1 MACTFDHDFCH
12 WKQSKQDNTDWIS
25 IKGPTPSEGTGPTSD
40 HTGDG
45 FYIYVDGR
53 YSEEGQFA
61 RLESPECELVKNH
74 CFNFWYHMY
83 GTAKYMELRVYV
95 VTDEGLENIVYIEG
109 DQGDMWHYTEV
120 LLLNRGNIQIFID
133 GVIGETILSDV
144 AVDDI
149 TIYPGYCSGPPT
161 TSTTRSPSGGTTATP
176 TTFSTTLTTSSTI
189 STITPSTTS
198 PISTTSQ
205 TPGSTLTS
213 TLPPSISKT
222 TSTTTQ
228 TPGSP
233 VTTTLSPS
241 TIIKTS
247 TTTQTPGSP
256 VTTTLPPS
264 TSTTTSTT
272 TKTPGSPVTTT
283 LPPSTSTT
291 TSTTTQ
297 TQGSTLT
304 STLSPS
310 TNKPTSTTTKT
321 PGSPVTTTLPPSTST
336 TTSTTTQTPGS
347 PVTTTLPPSTSTTTS
362 TTTKTPGSP
371 VTTTLPPSTST
382 TTSTTTQ
389 TPGSTLTST
398 WSPSTSTTTST
409 TTKTPG
415 SPVTTTLP
423 PSTSTT
429 TSTTT
434 QTPGSPVTTTL
445 SPSTSKTTSTTT
457 KTPGSPVT
465 TTLLPSTSTT
475 TSTTSQTPGS
485 TLTSTWSPSTSTTTS
500 TTTKTPGSPVTTT
513 LPPST
518 STTTSTTTQTPGST
532 VSSTVPPSA
541 GINTVSATTLGVT
554 SEDTTTTTLS
564 PTSDKTISTLSTST
578 STSLKPTTTS
588 TSETAFLTSGQ
599 IASSTTSDFTKK
611 TTIPALE
618 STSGKPI
625 VTTAGPT
632 AFSTTSVATSVTKT
646 QTAPTSFTSETST
659 KSTSPI
665 ISSPAATRSTQKTTT
680 LQSITD
686 LTSAMITATTSAS
699 GKTTTSDSTSTSG
712 STSQA
717 TTTTLSST
725 TSEPIVSSSSL
736 ITKTI
741 PTVDSTLEITTVT
754 SSGTTGKTSLGAT
767 GFTTTI
773 TASKPIPEIT
783 TASSTTGVTTSSS
796 TLVTSS
802 ETTST
807 AISESLKSTS
817 ESISKTTATTS
828 ETTSALTSKSAS
840 TTTSSTSGTT
850 SKASIVT
857 TTAASE
863 TSTKTGSPIISSSTH
878 TTSSGITT
886 TLSSASDLTTGT
898 PRTTH
903 SAAPTLSTSTVAS
916 EIVTSSRTTHTYP
929 ETSDRPNIQHKMSD
943 SPQLPPSDWQTII
956 NSAVAASVEK
966 AIGRLLMQNPKPD
979 TATDLPTEVMED
991 VLPGDL
997 HAIKRQRKGTVSDTQ
1012 RQRGKAPVK
1021 KSRQA
1026 ARREPSP
1033 PYSPSSED
1041 DDRSPPP
1048 SLDIMDEWKAGAS
1061 HSEDE
1066 DWLDVQGEDRECDQD
1081 TYLDQEEGTFI
1092 DPQGTAMFDPRTIR
1106 HPRSTEWGLPDHL
1119 AQFIHFWLRKP
1130 MDKEVR
1136 ARLRAECPRPTLPD
1150 KIAVTPEFD
1159 STVSLFMSR
1168 AGRDP
1173 RKGIEKGLRESQ
1185 DKLLD
1190 ILGPLA
1196 KMLYLADLAL
1206 SQGTTLDAHTIREW
1220 AQRAIC
1226 MLGNTN
1232 AAMCAERRRTA
1243 LLKMDPKLM
1252 ELGKKEMGPLAN
1264 GQLFGDSFITELKK
1278 HVSIFTTLNK
1288 AQTSIKQVF
1297 RNTAPRRGVFARAGR
1312 QRGRATSRF
1321 WPTGPRHQSSQAFF
1335 PTSRSNFQRGSFRSR
1350 GTRTRGR
1357 GRFNAG
1363 MGKDILG
1370 QLDPQYSSRLRDRI
1384 LRHPGTGPTPTTNKS
1399 VGLTHRNHRYG
1410 DPNPVRQGG
1419 GGTRPRRYGFLQQ
1432 HLRSPKEN
1440 RRLQTGHQPTLSTMV
1455 LYETNEAGN
1464 GLPKR
1469 EGHPLPNIPG
1479 RYFDI
1484 LRISTQ
1490 ASISNEIHSA
1500 LARVFGFH
1508 HQQRKIFT
1516 PTSQGGSIPGIRN
1529 RFENVYSPLASGPSK
1544 RSSRRIPPTMATN
1557 GSLRVPTV
1565 FNVGESPPPPTQS
1578 KDFSNLDHTIVE
1590 EPSMVPGPSSSVSR
1604 PSATPTSVPIPPSEP
1619 GRGTSS
1625 VDYTRPIGT
1634 GGVTEKST
1642 TTPDTSSTTT
1652 LTYPT
1657 STRSTTTQ
1665 HSTITTSP
1673 PGTGIN
1679 TVSATTLD
1687 VTSEDTTT
1695 TTTLSPTSD
1704 KTISTL
1710 STSTSTSLKPTT
1722 TSTSETASLTS
1733 GLATSSTT
1741 SDFTKKTTIPA
1752 LESTSGKT
1760 IVTTTGPS
1768 AFSTT
1773 LVPTSVSKTQ
1783 ATTTDFISETSTK
1796 TTSPII
1802 SSPAATS
1809 STEKTTTLQSITDLT
1824 SAMITATTSASGKT
1838 TPSDSTST
1846 SGSTS
1851 QATTTTTTSAT
1862 TSEPIVSSSS
1872 ITKTIPTVDSTLE
1885 ISTVT
1890 SSGTTG
1896 KTSLGATGFT
1906 TTITTSKPIPE
1917 ITTASST
1924 TGVTTSS
1931 STLESSSETTSRVGT
1946 TISESLKSTPGS
1958 ISKTTATTSET
1969 TSALTSKTASTTTSS
1984 TSGTTSKASIVTTIA
1999 ASETSTKTGSP
2010 IISSSTH
2017 TTSSGTTTT
2026 LSSAS
2031 DLTTG
2036 TPRTTHSAAPTLST
2050 STVASEIVT
2059 SSRTTH
2065 TYPETSGSTTTQH
2078 STITTS
2084 PPGTGINTV
2093 SATTL
2098 DVTSEDTTTTT
2109 LSPASDKTISTLS
2122 TSTSTSLKSTTTS
2135 TSETASLTSGLAT
2148 SSTTSDFTKKT
2159 TIPALES
2166 TSGKT
2171 SVTTTGPATFST
2183 TLVPT
2188 SVSKTQVTTTDF
2200 ISETSTKTTSPI
2212 ISSPAAT
2219 SSTEKTTTL
2228 QSTTDLTSAMITT
2241 PTSASGKTTT
2251 SDLTSTSGSTS
2262 QATTTTTTSATT
2274 SEPIVSSSS
2283 ITKTIPTVDFTLE
2296 ISTVTSSGTTGKTSL
2311 GATGFTTTITTS
2323 KPIPEITTASSTT
2336 GVTTSPSTLVSS
2348 SETTSTVGTTISES
2362 LKSTP
2367 GSISKTTAT
2376 TSETTSAL
2384 TSKTASTTTSSTS
2397 GTTSKASIVT
2407 TTAASETSTK
2417 TGSPIISSSTHTTS
2431 SGTTTTLSF
2440 ATDLITETITA
2451 TSSGQTS
2458 TITPRTTHSATPTPT
2473 TTISS
2478 EIVTSSRT
2486 THTYPETP
2494 GLTEI
2499 STTTP
2504 VTSSSTT
2511 LTYPTSTRSTT
2522 TQHSTITSTISPLGP
2537 GSCVVEGDPHY
2548 HTFDNQLHNF
2558 MGICT
2563 YTLSKVC
2570 GDDGHLPIFNVEAAN
2585 ENKGNPKVSYV
2596 KYVNVDVHGYRIT
2609 LDKGRQVTVNGKIV
2623 VLPTDLPPEIKIFL
2637 SGNNVV
2643 VTTGFG
2649 LKVTFDGNHKVVVT
2663 IPGNYA
2669 NKVCGLCGNFNGNKN
2684 DDFINPEGELEPNST
2699 SLGNSWQVEND
2710 TRCLPA
2716 TDHMPEC
2723 TDEDKNTIASNSF
2736 CGLIT
2741 DIIGPFKDCH
2751 SVINP
2756 LEFFNTCVYDLCEL
2770 NMDPEILCSSLQSY
2784 ADICQSQG
2792 VTIQPWRNETFC
2804 PPTCPSN
2811 SHYEQCGTACPA
2823 TCVNPGSSS
2832 NCNLPCAEG
2841 CFCDPGYVLYDKKCV
2856 PSDQCGCWDGDKY
2869 YPVGTEFWSDDTCS
2883 SKCTCPSPGSGLV
2896 CKSESCPSN
2905 QYCGITN
2912 GVPGCYFY
2920 VFGICRVHNDPHY
2933 DTFDRQN
2940 HNFMG
2945 LCTYTLAKLCS
2956 NSSSLPYFN
2965 VEAKNAHRG
2974 DPSVSFVEKVFIEVY
2989 DQKVQIWR
2997 HEQNRVLVNGIWTTL
3012 PVNLVEGLVTVTWTG
3027 KYVSLQTD
3035 FRLTVSYDTDSSVEV
3050 KVPSTYSSLTC
3061 GMCGNFNNRKSDEY
3075 LMPNGEQAPN
3085 SEVLGHSW
3093 IVEDDDPLCHPTDP
3107 EPTPLPVCPP
3117 EKEEL
3122 YASNEFCGLL
3132 TSKDGPFYIC
3142 NSVISPAGFFES
3154 CIFDMCALNGDQDV
3168 LCSLLG
3174 AYADACQKEGV
3185 SLNWRNSTICVPKCP
3200 ANSHYN
3206 VCMSSCPATC
3216 LQPHGPENCS
3226 SPCLEG
3232 CECDDGYVI
3241 SGGTCVSK
3249 SNCGCWYNET
3259 YFNEGEKFLQGD
3271 CENSCECLG
3280 NNNVVCS
3287 PVSCAKD
3294 EICKVQNGTLGCYP
3308 PSTAVCHIYGDP
3320 HYTTFD
3326 GTLHHFQGSCTYT
3339 VTETCEDTSNNFTIT
3354 TRNEHRGNPSWTA
3367 INSVALTVDGTHI
3380 SLQKNNI
3387 VFVNNAQVTLPVN
3400 LSGINIIQSGRYVV
3414 VTTDFGLELQF
3425 DGDHELF
3432 VRIKENYKG
3441 KLCGLCG
3448 TYNDDRK
3455 DDFMTPDGNVVQDV
3469 NDFGN
3474 SWRVEDNEWPCDST
3488 PPPPPTC
3495 PPSLTEEAEKMCWII
3510 KQTDGPFRP
3519 CHSYLRPHLY
3529 FESCVFDQC
3538 ATGGSIE
3545 QLCNVLESY
3554 AAACKGLGVSLGDW
3568 INNTICDPNATTPPS
3583 VSSTTHPEPSVSKTT
3598 ITPSTAKTTITDP
3611 GSSSSVSTTTKTS
3624 TTGTTPIPPSSGS
3637 CVVQGD
3643 PHYQTFDNQLHHFMG
3658 TCTYTLS
3665 KVCGDDGHLPP
3676 FNVEA
3681 ANEHRGNTKVS
3692 YVKYVNVDVHG
3703 FRITLDKGR
3712 QVMVNGKIEVLPINL
3727 SPDIKVFISG
3737 NNVLLTTGFGLQVA
3751 FDGNHKVVVTIPGNY
3766 YNKVCGLCGNF
3777 NGNKNDDFLN
3787 PEGEL
3792 EPNSTSLGNSWQVEN
3807 DTRCSPGEDHTPECT
3822 DEDKNTIASS
3832 SFCGLIT
3839 DNNGPFRDCHNVINP
3854 SIYFDT
3860 CVYDLCELN
3869 MDPGSLCNSL
3879 QSYAE
3884 VCQSQGVTIYPW
3896 RNETFCPLKC
3906 PSNSHY
3912 DQCGTA
3918 CPATCVPGSSSNCN
3932 LPCAEGCFC
3941 NDGYVLYDKKCV
3953 PSDQC
3958 GCWDGDKYY
3967 PVGTEFWSDDTCS
3980 SKCTCPSPGSG
3991 LVCKSESCPSN
4002 QYCGITNGV
4011 PGCYFYV
4018 FGICRVHNDPHYD
4031 TFDRQN
4037 HNFMGLCTYTLAKL
4051 CSNSSSLPY
4060 FNIEAKNAHR
4070 GDPSVS
4076 FVEKVFIEV
4085 YDQKVQIWRHEQN
4098 RVLVNGIWTTLPVN
4112 LVEGLV
4118 TVTWTGKYVSLQ
4130 TDFRLTV
4137 SYDTDSSVEVKV
4149 PSTYS
4154 SLTCGMCGNFN
4165 NRKSDEYLMPNGV
4178 QAPNS
4183 EVLGHSWIVEDDD
4196 PLCHPTDPEPTPVPA
4211 CPPEKQELFESKE
4224 FCGLLTS
4231 KDGPFYICNSV
4242 INPAGFFESCIFD
4255 MCALDGD
4262 QDVFCSLLGA
4272 YADACQKEGVSLNW
4286 RNSTLCQ
4293 PKCPANSHYNVCMS
4307 SCPATCLQPHGPENC
4322 SSPCLEGCEC
4332 DDGYVISGGT
4342 CVSKSNCGCWYNETY
4357 FNEGEKFLQGDCENS
4372 CECHGNNNVV
4382 CSPVSCAK
4390 DEICKVQNGTL
4401 GCYPPS
4407 TAVCHIYGDPHYT
4420 TFDGTL
4426 HHFQG
4431 SCTYTVTETCE
4442 DTSNN
4447 FTITTRNEHRGN
4459 PSWTAINSVALTVD
4473 GTHILLE
4480 KNNIVFVNNAQVTLP
4495 VNLPGINII
4504 QSGRYVIV
4512 TTDFGLELQFNG
4524 DHELFVRI
4532 KENYK
4537 GKLCGLCGTYN
4548 DDRKDDF
4555 MTPDGNVVQDVNDF
4569 GNSWRVEDNEWPC
4582 DSITPPTPTCP
4593 PLLEEEAE
4601 KMCWIIKQTDG
4612 PFRPCHSYLRP
4623 HLYFESCI
4631 FDQCVTGGSKEQL
4644 CNVLES
4650 YAAACE
4656 ALGVSLGD
4664 WISKTVCD
4672 PNATTPPP
4680 VATTTHPGPNVTTP
4694 PPHATTTHPGPD
4706 VTTPP
4711 PHATTTHPGPDVT
4724 TPPPHATTTHPGPD
4738 VTTPPPHATTTHPGP
4753 DVTTPPPHATTT
4765 HPGPDV
4771 TTPPP
4776 HATTTH
4782 PGPDVTT
4789 PPPHATTTHPG
4800 PDVTTPPPH
4809 ATTTHPGPVVT
4820 TPPPHATTTHP
4831 APDVT
4836 TPSPVATTTHPAATR
4851 ATTTP
4856 PKLEHGICSASGDPH
4871 YNTFDNNVHHYM
4883 GNCSYTLSKL
4893 CNGSHTDLPYF
4904 HVYTTNEHRKSNTKV
4919 SYVQSVHVEIY
4930 NNTIDLLKNKKLN
4943 INGIRRNVP
4952 ITSDS
4957 RYRVYISGNY
4967 LLVETDFGLRV
4978 KFDGNHYVDVYLP
4991 SDYKGQVCGLCG
5003 NYNGLPTDDFI
5014 KPDGSL
5020 AINSKELG
5028 DSWIV
5033 SEDTASCGSQDTGS
5047 CEPSL
5052 EEEYSKI
5059 TYCGILTD
5067 PTGIFK
5073 ECHSLV
5079 DVGNF
5084 FESCKQDMCFTGGE
5098 STSLCYAVQAYA
5110 QKCSEAGVCIEW
5122 RSETFCPISCP
5133 GSSHYKNCGSECPT
5147 TCHNSSSPTLCKS
5160 MSVEGCFCDAGFVLS
5175 GDRCVSEADC
5185 GCMDTQNNF
5194 YELGESWYTH
5204 ENCTERCTCSKSN
5217 TITCAPWECGIL
5229 QTCIND
5235 NGVIGCHSSGK
5246 GACHISGDPHFF
5258 TFDKVM
5264 HTFMGTCTYILVT
5277 LCDNRNVVPV
5287 TVSGKTEDRGQ
5298 RAATYL
5304 KEVYIDVYDIRITLQ
5319 KGKRILVDNEQI
5331 NSPWVG
5337 HVKGISIQTVGLYVV
5352 VETDFGMIAKFD
5364 GDHHLEIILPD
5375 SYYNKVCG
5383 MCGNFN
5389 VEDTDELLMQNG
5401 LQANNVTQFG
5411 NSWKSIKDSDANCVD
5426 DDRNDL
5432 NPQCVAA
5439 QKPAIETQCKVLL
5452 SDTFKACH
5460 GIVDPNLFVQS
5471 CIYDMCRYNGMV
5483 STLCAIFQA
5492 YVDACRSEGVNIKWR
5507 SSSLCPLACPTHSHY
5522 TECVS
5527 LCPPTCN
5534 DIYASAVCDKP
5545 NKCVEGCVCNDGYV
5559 LSDDKCVPL
5568 KSCGCRDT
5576 NDKYYSVDESW
5587 IKPHCAE
5594 KCQCTKGNKIIC
5606 KSFSC
5611 PHGICALNS
5620 QGKYNCKP
5628 SGFAKCTIS
5637 GDPHYRTFDGLT
5649 HHFQGKET
5657 YMLVQTSS
5665 TMPDYMEP
5673 FKIEGKN
5680 VPMTKFSPFTL
5691 LKELRIEVYNQVI
5704 LFTENK
5710 KLVVN
5715 GVKTVPPS
5723 QPHDGIKIYQ
5733 KPSRIYLE
5741 TDFGLSVSFDG
5752 AENGEITVP
5761 STYRDVLQG
5770 LCGNYDGIN
5779 SNDFTLPGGTTVR
5792 DVNSFG
5798 NSWNVKLLK
5807 TRIRRE
5813 AETSKLNEAEE
5824 PLDTGDNLVCSASQ
5838 LTFVNSTSFCGTL
5851 RDTEGPFKNCLQS
5864 ISSAPF
5870 IENCLFDTCAEFRS
5884 TDLLCINLE
5893 QYAIACLQN
5902 GTNIDGWRNTT
5913 GCERTCSSNSQY
5925 KDRMSSCP
5933 ASCSNLASESECE
5946 DADTEGCEC
5955 EDGYVLSGYEC
5966 VPFKDCGCTY
5976 LNNYYPIGEVFLT
5989 EDCSQN
5995 CTCSEGS
6002 YVNCVD
6008 NECKDGEVCTTSNQ
6022 TLGCYLPSPCLE
6034 NPCENGGTCVVVE
6047 ELNSTVAVCHCPKTY
6062 IGELCE
6068 NAVDDYNESVIYI
6081 VIGVVLGIF
6090 AISCLI
6096 ILAASLYF
6104 RSSKK
6109 KKGIIDSLDS
6119 SEGGRSSYRS
6129 TSESQGVT
6137 GPGNV
6142 FNLKYEEAPSINNA
6156 DINVNIRTVDND
6168 KAVDNADETSGDLVE
6183 LVVLDK
6189 DTSANNGFENIYVE
6203 TLSEGLGGVS
6213 NPAFEPDVTDSN
6225 FYENVNVKTEESTNA
6240 NNSEDTDKENPKE
6253 NEDKKQPVA
6262 EVETKSE
6269 ESTGVSNPAFEPDI
6283 TESNDVKEENANVK
6297 NEEVSNANKPEDP
6310 KAEMPAVTTDENKLV
6325 DNDRKDEISLNEKSK
6340 EDKNAEVTENDPTG
6354 ESTQL

>member
-1 MACTFDHDFCH
+1 MGNIRELALIFCIFNLFILNIHGVNQKDTENDKTQNRAYITYCDFNSNERPFCDWMQNYKGIDQGDWIRAKSRTPTENTGPSGDYPDGNGYFLYQEASNLVPNDMVRLDSAILTITGDVCVDFWYHMYGSELNNKLSILVADETGQTVYWQRIGNQGDFWQYGSFTIHTTEAKNIQISFDAVRGLTEYGDTAIDNIGVRPGPCGGTCSGYGDPHYFTFDNYPHTFMGNCTYTLTKLCEQNSTLTYFNVEVVHEYRGGNTHVSYVKQVIVYVHNYTISLEKNRVVKVNGQVQLLPVNLSPGVSVSLSGQYVTATVGFGLRVKYDGDHRVEVTLSKLYQGKVCGICANFNGDRRDDNLNPAGQKEDDSISYGNSWQLPGGASCSQDSDDSIQCTDEEKREIESHESCGIMLPFNGVFQYCHLIVDPREYFINCYYDMCALRLDPQTLCNNIQAYADACQEAGVVVLPWRNETFCPLPCPNNSHYEQCGTSCPATCSNPGFPSICNLPCAEGCVCDKGYVLLDRKCVPDAQCQGCWDGDKHYPLGSEFWTDDTCSVQCSCPSTGSGLECHPASCPADKYCGINNGKPGCYDLTFGNCIIYGDPHYTTFDKEVHHFMGVCTYTLSKLCSNSTSSLPYFNVEAKNEHRGNPTVSYVQKVIVDVYDHRITIVKNEPNRVQVNGVWAILPVNLLNGSLTVTRSGRYVLVETDFKLTVAYDNDYTAEVNVPSTYFNQTCGMCGNLNGDRIDDFMMPNGQQAQNSNQLGDSWKVDDDDPSCTPVPPPPICPPEKEEFYKSDTYCGLITSKDGPFQACHSVINSDRFLSGCVFDLCVLGDAALCTALETYADACQRAGVSITWRNSTFCPLECPANSHYNPCSSACPATCVDQNASNNCSKPCIEDCECNIGFVLSGSTCVSVSDCGCFYNGKYYQKGDTFWQGQCDGQCTCFGNNNVTCNDKQCGPNEICKVQGGVLGCTQADFTICHIHGDPHYITFDGKLYHFQGACTYTTVETCKNSSVDFSVTTRNEHRGSLAWTALNSVAVSIGDLHVILAKNKIVYVNGSQVTLPVNSIPGISIYISGSYVVLQSDIGLEVKFDGDHELFVKVHEKFKDQLCGLCGTYTDNILDDFLMPNGLLAFNSNEFGNSWRIPDDNWVCEDDVVDPPPCNPADEKQYEEQCKIILSGNGPFKECHFYILPQIYFESCVYDQCATGGDLEQLCNALESYAAACENAGVNLGNWKDNTICGNSTTTPTTASTPRSTTTTTIPTSTTPKTITTPSATSTTPKTITTPSATSTTPKTITTPSANSTTPKTITTPSATSTTPKTITTPSATSTTPKTTTTPSATSTTPTTITTTSATSTTPKTITTTSATSTTPKTTTTPPATSTTPKTTTTPPATSTKTSTTTSTTEPEVQCPMTCTFDHDFCH
-12 WKQSKQDNTDWIS
+12 WRQSKQDYMDWIS

-53 YSEEGQFA
+53 YSEEGDYA
-61 RLESPECELVKNH
+61 RLESPECELVTNH

-83 GTAKYMELRVYV
+83 GTAKYMELKVWV
-95 VTDEGLENIVYIEG
+95 VTFEGLENIINIEG
-109 DQGDMWHYTEV
+109 DQGDLWHYTEV
-120 LLLNRGNIQIFID
+120 PLLNNGKIQIFID
-133 GVIGETILSDV
+133 GVIGETSLSDV

-149 TIYPGYCSGPPT
+149 TIYPGYCRGPPT

-205 TPGSTLTS
+205 NPGSTLTS
-213 TLPPSISKT
+213 TLPPSLPY
-222 TSTTTQ
+222 TST
-228 TPGSP
+228 
-233 VTTTLSPS
+233 
-241 TIIKTS
+241 IRS

-264 TSTTTSTT
+264 TS
-272 TKTPGSPVTTT
+272 K
-283 LPPSTSTT
+283 T

-297 TQGSTLT
+297 
-304 STLSPS
+304 
-310 TNKPTSTTTKT
+310 
-321 PGSPVTTTLPPSTST
+321 
-336 TTSTTTQTPGS
+336 
-347 PVTTTLPPSTSTTTS
+347 
-362 TTTKTPGSP
+362 
-371 VTTTLPPSTST
+371 
-382 TTSTTTQ
+382 
-389 TPGSTLTST
+389 
-398 WSPSTSTTTST
+398 
-409 TTKTPG
+409 TPG

-445 SPSTSKTTSTTT
+445 SPSTSTKTSTTT
-457 KTPGSPVT
+457 
-465 TTLLPSTSTT
+465 
-475 TSTTSQTPGS
+475 Q
-485 TLTSTWSPSTSTTTS
+485 
-500 TTTKTPGSPVTTT
+500 TPGSPVTTT

-518 STTTSTTTQTPGST
+518 STTTSTTTQTPGSPVTTTLSPSTSTKTSTTTQTPGSPVTTTLPPSTSTTTSTTTQTPGSPVTTTLSPSTSTKTSTTPQTPGSPVTTTLPPSTSTKTSTTSQTPGSPVTTTLPPSTSTTTSTTTQTPGSPVTTTLSPSTSTKTSTTTQTPGSPVTTTLPPSTSTTTSTTTQTPGSPVTTTLSPSTSTKTSTTPQTPGSPVTTTLPPSTSTTTSTTTQTPDSTLTSTWSPSTSTTTSTTTRTTDSTVTSTLPPSTSTTTSTTTQTQGST
-532 VSSTVPPSA
+532 VSSTLPPSA
-541 GINTVSATTLGVT
+541 GIT
-554 SEDTTTTTLS
+554 EKFTTT
-564 PTSDKTISTLSTST
+564 PDTSS
-578 STSLKPTTTS
+578 
-588 TSETAFLTSGQ
+588 
-599 IASSTTSDFTKK
+599 SSTTLTY
-611 TTIPALE
+611 
-618 STSGKPI
+618 
-625 VTTAGPT
+625 
-632 AFSTTSVATSVTKT
+632 
-646 QTAPTSFTSETST
+646 PTS
-659 KSTSPI
+659 
-665 ISSPAATRSTQKTTT
+665 TRST
-680 LQSITD
+680 
-686 LTSAMITATTSAS
+686 ATQHS
-699 GKTTTSDSTSTSG
+699 
-712 STSQA
+712 
-717 TTTTLSST
+717 
-725 TSEPIVSSSSL
+725 
-736 ITKTI
+736 
-741 PTVDSTLEITTVT
+741 
-754 SSGTTGKTSLGAT
+754 
-767 GFTTTI
+767 TI
-773 TASKPIPEIT
+773 T
-783 TASSTTGVTTSSS
+783 V
-796 TLVTSS
+796 
-802 ETTST
+802 
-807 AISESLKSTS
+807 
-817 ESISKTTATTS
+817 
-828 ETTSALTSKSAS
+828 
-840 TTTSSTSGTT
+840 
-850 SKASIVT
+850 
-857 TTAASE
+857 
-863 TSTKTGSPIISSSTH
+863 
-878 TTSSGITT
+878 
-886 TLSSASDLTTGT
+886 
-898 PRTTH
+898 
-903 SAAPTLSTSTVAS
+903 
-916 EIVTSSRTTHTYP
+916 
-929 ETSDRPNIQHKMSD
+929 
-943 SPQLPPSDWQTII
+943 
-956 NSAVAASVEK
+956 
-966 AIGRLLMQNPKPD
+966 
-979 TATDLPTEVMED
+979 
-991 VLPGDL
+991 
-997 HAIKRQRKGTVSDTQ
+997 
-1012 RQRGKAPVK
+1012 
-1021 KSRQA
+1021 
-1026 ARREPSP
+1026 SP
-1033 PYSPSSED
+1033 P
-1041 DDRSPPP
+1041 
-1048 SLDIMDEWKAGAS
+1048 GA
-1061 HSEDE
+1061 
-1066 DWLDVQGEDRECDQD
+1066 
-1081 TYLDQEEGTFI
+1081 
-1092 DPQGTAMFDPRTIR
+1092 
-1106 HPRSTEWGLPDHL
+1106 
-1119 AQFIHFWLRKP
+1119 
-1130 MDKEVR
+1130 
-1136 ARLRAECPRPTLPD
+1136 
-1150 KIAVTPEFD
+1150 
-1159 STVSLFMSR
+1159 
-1168 AGRDP
+1168 
-1173 RKGIEKGLRESQ
+1173 
-1185 DKLLD
+1185 
-1190 ILGPLA
+1190 
-1196 KMLYLADLAL
+1196 
-1206 SQGTTLDAHTIREW
+1206 
-1220 AQRAIC
+1220 
-1226 MLGNTN
+1226 
-1232 AAMCAERRRTA
+1232 
-1243 LLKMDPKLM
+1243 
-1252 ELGKKEMGPLAN
+1252 
-1264 GQLFGDSFITELKK
+1264 
-1278 HVSIFTTLNK
+1278 
-1288 AQTSIKQVF
+1288 
-1297 RNTAPRRGVFARAGR
+1297 
-1312 QRGRATSRF
+1312 
-1321 WPTGPRHQSSQAFF
+1321 
-1335 PTSRSNFQRGSFRSR
+1335 
-1350 GTRTRGR
+1350 
-1357 GRFNAG
+1357 
-1363 MGKDILG
+1363 
-1370 QLDPQYSSRLRDRI
+1370 
-1384 LRHPGTGPTPTTNKS
+1384 
-1399 VGLTHRNHRYG
+1399 
-1410 DPNPVRQGG
+1410 
-1419 GGTRPRRYGFLQQ
+1419 
-1432 HLRSPKEN
+1432 
-1440 RRLQTGHQPTLSTMV
+1440 
-1455 LYETNEAGN
+1455 
-1464 GLPKR
+1464 
-1469 EGHPLPNIPG
+1469 
-1479 RYFDI
+1479 
-1484 LRISTQ
+1484 
-1490 ASISNEIHSA
+1490 
-1500 LARVFGFH
+1500 
-1508 HQQRKIFT
+1508 
-1516 PTSQGGSIPGIRN
+1516 
-1529 RFENVYSPLASGPSK
+1529 
-1544 RSSRRIPPTMATN
+1544 
-1557 GSLRVPTV
+1557 
-1565 FNVGESPPPPTQS
+1565 
-1578 KDFSNLDHTIVE
+1578 
-1590 EPSMVPGPSSSVSR
+1590 
-1604 PSATPTSVPIPPSEP
+1604 
-1619 GRGTSS
+1619 
-1625 VDYTRPIGT
+1625 
-1634 GGVTEKST
+1634 GVTEKST
-1642 TTPDTSSTTT
+1642 TTPDTSSSSTT

-1657 STRSTTTQ
+1657 STRPTATQ
-1665 HSTITTSP
+1665 HSTIT
-1673 PGTGIN
+1673 
-1679 TVSATTLD
+1679 V
-1687 VTSEDTTT
+1687 
-1695 TTTLSPTSD
+1695 
-1704 KTISTL
+1704 
-1710 STSTSTSLKPTT
+1710 
-1722 TSTSETASLTS
+1722 
-1733 GLATSSTT
+1733 
-1741 SDFTKKTTIPA
+1741 
-1752 LESTSGKT
+1752 
-1760 IVTTTGPS
+1760 
-1768 AFSTT
+1768 
-1773 LVPTSVSKTQ
+1773 
-1783 ATTTDFISETSTK
+1783 
-1796 TTSPII
+1796 
-1802 SSPAATS
+1802 
-1809 STEKTTTLQSITDLT
+1809 
-1824 SAMITATTSASGKT
+1824 
-1838 TPSDSTST
+1838 
-1846 SGSTS
+1846 
-1851 QATTTTTTSAT
+1851 
-1862 TSEPIVSSSS
+1862 
-1872 ITKTIPTVDSTLE
+1872 
-1885 ISTVT
+1885 
-1890 SSGTTG
+1890 
-1896 KTSLGATGFT
+1896 
-1906 TTITTSKPIPE
+1906 
-1917 ITTASST
+1917 
-1924 TGVTTSS
+1924 
-1931 STLESSSETTSRVGT
+1931 
-1946 TISESLKSTPGS
+1946 
-1958 ISKTTATTSET
+1958 
-1969 TSALTSKTASTTTSS
+1969 
-1984 TSGTTSKASIVTTIA
+1984 
-1999 ASETSTKTGSP
+1999 
-2010 IISSSTH
+2010 
-2017 TTSSGTTTT
+2017 
-2026 LSSAS
+2026 
-2031 DLTTG
+2031 
-2036 TPRTTHSAAPTLST
+2036 
-2050 STVASEIVT
+2050 
-2059 SSRTTH
+2059 
-2065 TYPETSGSTTTQH
+2065 
-2078 STITTS
+2078 S

-2109 LSPASDKTISTLS
+2109 LSPTADKTISTLS
-2122 TSTSTSLKSTTTS
+2122 TATSTSLKPTTTS
-2135 TSETASLTSGLAT
+2135 PSETASLTSGLAT
-2148 SSTTSDFTKKT
+2148 SSTTSEFTKKT
-2159 TIPALES
+2159 TLPALES

-2171 SVTTTGPATFST
+2171 IVTTTGPATFST
-2183 TLVPT
+2183 TLVST
-2188 SVSKTQVTTTDF
+2188 SVSKTQVTT
-2200 ISETSTKTTSPI
+2200 
-2212 ISSPAAT
+2212 
-2219 SSTEKTTTL
+2219 
-2228 QSTTDLTSAMITT
+2228 
-2241 PTSASGKTTT
+2241 
-2251 SDLTSTSGSTS
+2251 
-2262 QATTTTTTSATT
+2262 
-2274 SEPIVSSSS
+2274 
-2283 ITKTIPTVDFTLE
+2283 
-2296 ISTVTSSGTTGKTSL
+2296 GKTSV
-2311 GATGFTTTITTS
+2311 GATGFTTITTS
-2323 KPIPEITTASSTT
+2323 KPVPEITTASSTT
-2336 GVTTSPSTLVSS
+2336 GVTTSASTLAASP
-2348 SETTSTVGTTISES
+2348 ETTSTESTTISES

-2367 GSISKTTAT
+2367 GSISKTTAK
-2376 TSETTSAL
+2376 TSETTSDL
-2384 TSKTASTTTSSTS
+2384 TSKAASTTTSSTS
-2397 GTTSKASIVT
+2397 GTTSETTIVS

-2417 TGSPIISSSTHTTS
+2417 TGSPIISSSTHITS

-2440 ATDLITETITA
+2440 ATDLITETSTA

-2486 THTYPETP
+2486 THTYPETS
-2494 GLTEI
+2494 GLIEK

-2504 VTSSSTT
+2504 DTSSSTT

-2548 HTFDNQLHNF
+2548 HTFDNQLHHF

-2570 GDDGHLPIFNVEAAN
+2570 EDDGHLPIFNVEAAN

-2596 KYVNVDVHGYRIT
+2596 KYVNVDVHEYRIT

-2623 VLPTDLPPEIKIFL
+2623 VLPTDLPPEVKIFL

-2669 NKVCGLCGNFNGNKN
+2669 NKVCGLCGNFNENKN

-2710 TRCLPA
+2710 TRCTPA
-2716 TDHMPEC
+2716 TDHTPEC

-2756 LEFFNTCVYDLCEL
+2756 LEFFSTCVYDLCEL
-2770 NMDPEILCSSLQSY
+2770 NMDPEILCNSLQSY

-2792 VTIQPWRNETFC
+2792 VAIQPWRNETFC

-2832 NCNLPCAEG
+2832 SCNLPCAEG

-2856 PSDQCGCWDGDKY
+2856 PSNQCGCWDGDKY

-2956 NSSSLPYFN
+2956 NSSALPYFN

-3035 FRLTVSYDTDSSVEV
+3035 FKLTVSYDTDSSVEV

-3294 EICKVQNGTLGCYP
+3294 EICKVHNGALGCYP

-3367 INSVALTVDGTHI
+3367 INSVALTVNGTHI

-3400 LSGINIIQSGRYVV
+3400 LSGINIIQSGRYVI

-3495 PPSLTEEAEKMCWII
+3495 PPSLNEEAEKMCWII

-3583 VSSTTHPEPSVSKTT
+3583 VSSTTHPGPRTTTISISSAPVVSVSSTTTSTSQYTEPPLVSTSPVSSTSHSVDTTAEPGVSKTT
-3598 ITPSTAKTTITDP
+3598 TTPSSTAKTTITDP

-3665 KVCGDDGHLPP
+3665 KVCKDDGHLPP

-3703 FRITLDKGR
+3703 YRITLDKGR

-3792 EPNSTSLGNSWQVEN
+3792 EPNSTSLGNSWQVDN

-3884 VCQSQGVTIYPW
+3884 VCQSHGVTIHPW
-3896 RNETFCPLKC
+3896 RNETFCPLNC

-3918 CPATCVPGSSSNCN
+3918 CPTTCVPGSSSNCN

-3953 PSDQC
+3953 PSNQC

-3967 PVGTEFWSDDTCS
+3967 SVGTEFWSDDTCS

-4060 FNIEAKNAHR
+4060 FNVEAKNAHR

-4130 TDFRLTV
+4130 TDFKLTV

-4165 NRKSDEYLMPNGV
+4165 NRKSDEYLMPNGE

-4196 PLCHPTDPEPTPVPA
+4196 PLCHPTDPEPTPLPL
-4211 CPPEKQELFESKE
+4211 CPPEEQELFESNE
-4224 FCGLLTS
+4224 FCGLITS

-4262 QDVFCSLLGA
+4262 QDVLCSLLGA

-4372 CECHGNNNVV
+4372 CECLGNNNVV
-4382 CSPVSCAK
+4382 CSPVLCAK

-4459 PSWTAINSVALTVD
+4459 PSWTAINSVALTVN

-4495 VNLPGINII
+4495 VNLSGINII

-4631 FDQCVTGGSKEQL
+4631 FDQCITGGSKEQL

-4680 VATTTHPGPNVTTP
+4680 VATTTHPGP
-4694 PPHATTTHPGPD
+4694 D
-4706 VTTPP
+4706 VTTPQ
-4711 PHATTTHPGPDVT
+4711 
-4724 TPPPHATTTHPGPD
+4724 
-4738 VTTPPPHATTTHPGP
+4738 
-4753 DVTTPPPHATTT
+4753 
-4765 HPGPDV
+4765 
-4771 TTPPP
+4771 
-4776 HATTTH
+4776 
-4782 PGPDVTT
+4782 
-4789 PPPHATTTHPG
+4789 PHATTTHPG

-4809 ATTTHPGPVVT
+4809 ATTTHPGPVVTTPPPHATTTHPGPDVT

-4893 CNGSHTDLPYF
+4893 CNGSQTDLPYF

-4957 RYRVYISGNY
+4957 RYRVYVSGNY

-5003 NYNGLPTDDFI
+5003 NYNGSPTDDFT

-5033 SEDTASCGSQDTGS
+5033 SDDTASCGSQDTGS

-5052 EEEYSKI
+5052 EEEYSKN

-5067 PTGIFK
+5067 PTGIFE

-5110 QKCSEAGVCIEW
+5110 QMCSEAGVCIEW

-5133 GSSHYKNCGSECPT
+5133 GGSHYKNCGSECPK
-5147 TCHNSSSPTLCKS
+5147 TCYNSSSPTLCKS
-5160 MSVEGCFCDAGFVLS
+5160 MSVEGCFCEEGFVLS
-5175 GDRCVSEADC
+5175 GDRCVPEADC
-5185 GCMDTQNNF
+5185 GCMDSQNNF

-5217 TITCAPWECGIL
+5217 NITCAPWECGIL

-5246 GACHISGDPHFF
+5246 RACHISGDPHFF

-5264 HTFMGTCTYILVT
+5264 HNFMGTCTYILVT

-5304 KEVYIDVYDIRITLQ
+5304 KEVYIDVHDIRITLQ

-5331 NSPWVG
+5331 HSPWVG

-5389 VEDTDELLMQNG
+5389 DDENDELLMQNG

-5411 NSWKSIKDSDANCVD
+5411 NSWKSIKDSDAKCVD

-5439 QKPAIETQCKVLL
+5439 QKPAIETQCEILL

-5460 GIVDPNLFVQS
+5460 GIVDQNLFVQS
-5471 CIYDMCRYNGMV
+5471 CVYDMCRYNGMV

-5522 TECVS
+5522 SECVS

-5559 LSDDKCVPL
+5559 LSDDKCVAL

-5576 NDKYYSVDESW
+5576 NDKYYNVDESW
-5587 IKPHCAE
+5587 ITPHCAQ
-5594 KCQCTKGNKIIC
+5594 KCQCTMGNKIKC

-5611 PHGICALNS
+5611 PHGICSLNS

-5628 SGFAKCTIS
+5628 SGFTKCTIS

-5680 VPMTKFSPFTL
+5680 VPMTKFSTFTL

-5710 KLVVN
+5710 KLLVN
-5715 GVKTVPPS
+5715 GVRTVPPS

-5779 SNDFTLPGGTTVR
+5779 SNDFRLPGGSTVR

-5864 ISSAPF
+5864 ISPAHF

-5884 TDLLCINLE
+5884 VDLLCINLE
-5893 QYAIACLQN
+5893 QYAVACLQN

-5913 GCERTCSSNSQY
+5913 GCEKTCSSNSQY

-5955 EDGYVLSGYEC
+5955 EEGYVLSGYEC

-5989 EDCSQN
+5989 EGCSQN

-6022 TLGCYLPSPCLE
+6022 ILGCYLPSPCLE
-6034 NPCENGGTCVVVE
+6034 NPCENGGTCVVEV
-6047 ELNSTVAVCHCPKTY
+6047 ELNTTVAVCHCPKTY
-6062 IGELCE
+6062 IGEFCE

-6090 AISCLI
+6090 AISCLV
-6096 ILAASLYF
+6096 ILVACLYF

-6119 SEGGRSSYRS
+6119 SEDGRSSYTS
-6129 TSESQGVT
+6129 TFENQGAT

-6142 FNLKYEEAPSINNA
+6142 FDLKYEEAPSIDNA
-6156 DINVNIRTVDND
+6156 DINVNMRTVDND

-6189 DTSANNGFENIYVE
+6189 DTSANNVFDNIYVE

-6225 FYENVNVKTEESTNA
+6225 FYENVKTEESTNA

-6253 NEDKKQPVA
+6253 KEDKKQPVV

-6269 ESTGVSNPAFEPDI
+6269 ESTGVSNPSFEPDI
-6283 TESNDVKEENANVK
+6283 TESNDVKEDANVK

-6310 KAEMPAVTTDENKLV
+6310 KAEMPAVTTDENKL
-6325 DNDRKDEISLNEKSK
+6325 DNDKEEISLNEKSK
-6340 EDKNAEVTENDPTG
+6340 EVKNAEVAKNDQTC